1 MCDPN
6 HTDPLSIL
14 SLMYTNGILRDR
26 FNLLNHF
33 SPYNFVGTIDDVPKR
48 FDNDV
53 AISDIIDTVCG
64 DIISKYEKI
73 GLSWSGG
80 VDSTTILCALL
91 NSLEDKSRL
100 HVYCT
105 KQSINEYPLMFNHLI
120 NCNVSVDVVTN
131 IREKMGYDDLDCI
144 LGGWC
149 ADQMFGSD
157 ILKRDE
163 KVYNLGYMDGILK
176 TLYDRFSI
184 VLPRKTKEQIEESV
198 LKYSEFLNI
207 DVREFCEFAWMF
219 NFGVKYTFIR
229 DIEKMHFCKTK
240 NANKLVSFYDN
251 IDFQRWSITH
261 FDELRTKNRYT
272 PKHNSA
278 YKYPLKKYIFDYNGD
293 SDYLLNKNK
302 TNSWIK
308 TSDYSIDDIRVNTD
322 HGLFVLPKYME
333 EDIKVRLL
341 KSYDY
346 KED

>member
-1 MCDPN
+1 MCDEK

-33 SPYNFVGTIDDVPKR
+33 SPYNFTETVDEVPKR
-48 FDNDV
+48 FESDV
-53 AISDIIDTVCG
+53 SLSNIIDSVCF

-80 VDSTTILCALL
+80 VDSTTILCSLL
-91 NSLEDKSRL
+91 KNVKDKTRL
-100 HVYCT
+100 NIYCT
-105 KQSINEYPLMFNHLI
+105 KQSVEEYPLMYQHLVDNNI
-120 NCNVSVDVVTN
+120 SVNVVNN
-131 IREKMGYDDLDCI
+131 IRERMGYDDLDCI

-163 KVYNLGYMDGILK
+163 RVYNLGYMDGISK

-184 VLPRKTKEQIEESV
+184 ELPNKTKEQIEDSIS
-198 LKYSEFLNI
+198 KYSRFLNI
-207 DVREFCEFAWMF
+207 DVKEFCEFAWMF

-240 NANKLVSFYDN
+240 NGNKLVSFYDN
-251 IDFQRWSITH
+251 MDFQRWSITH

-272 PKHNSA
+272 SEHNAS

-293 SDYLLNKNK
+293 SEYLLNKNK

-308 TSDYSIDDIRVNTD
+308 TSDYTIKDIRINTD
-322 HGLFVLPKYME
+322 CGLFVLPKSRE

-341 KSYDY
+341 KPYAC
-346 KED
+346 KEN